1 MMQMSSKAR
10 SLPAYPPGLV
20 RIARIIRRLISIL
33 DLALQVRR
41 ERRMLLSMDDRALKD
56 IGLSRSEVCA
66 EACRSLW
73 EIPRDRLW
81 L

>member
-1 MMQMSSKAR
+1 MSSTAR
-10 SLPAYPPGLV
+10 ALSAHPAGLV
-20 RIARIIRRLISIL
+20 RIARGIRRLISIL
-33 DLALQVRR
+33 DLALEVQR

-56 IGLSRSEVCA
+56 IGLSRSEVWA
-66 EACRSLW
+66 EACRSVW